1 MKKLID
7 WINRH
12 FVHNRD
18 MERDFGVRAI
28 IHIPIGIVM
37 GLLDWNNGLT
47 RLFEFYER
55 NEDRHSGDQAWKDV
69 FGVMIGWVIGR
80 LALVALVAWAVIV
93 LVKWIM

>member
-1 MKKLID
+1 MKKIID

-69 FGVMIGWVIGR
+69 FGAMIGWVIGR
-80 LALVALVAWAVIV
+80 LALVALVVWAVIV
-93 LVKWIM
+93 LVK